1 MKEINDDEASTDTGS
16 YKFFKPFAMS
26 FAILDKNS
34 CCLGVS
40 PRITCNNS
48 DSSKLKDS
56 PVVSDACLLPLPV
69 INHSG
74 STPKA
79 LAMGC
84 KFLAEGFFEMPRS
97 ILEMATSLTP
107 TFFASAAWLNFKDF
121 RQAKIRCPIC
131 IRKNYGLESIINT
144 KLRFTFINHGLV
156 FAS

>member
-1 MKEINDDEASTDTGS
+1 MKEINDDEASTDTGA
-16 YKFFKPFAMS
+16 YKFFKPFA
-26 FAILDKNS
+26 ILNKNS

-84 KFLAEGFFEMPRS
+84 KFLDDGFFEAPIS
-97 ILEMATSLTP
+97 ILEIAFLD
-107 TFFASAAWLNFKDF
+107 K
-121 RQAKIRCPIC
+121 
-131 IRKNYGLESIINT
+131 
-144 KLRFTFINHGLV
+144 FTFLARSACDIPKRVRSFFMRSPIIDGNYSCLYGECG
-156 FAS
+156 